1 MLCHYQD
8 ARRFLMRALQ
18 AEPKNPEIGSE
29 LASIDT
35 LLKKQRDEERLIC
48 QRMFTVSKSLFTKH
62 VAFLRENHKMSS
74 FLYK

>member
-1 MLCHYQD
+1 MLCHYHD

-35 LLKKQRDEERLIC
+35 LIKKQRDEERLIC
-48 QRMFTVSKSLFTKH
+48 QRMFTVSKKNFMKH
-62 VAFLRENHKMSS
+62 FS
-74 FLYK
+74 F